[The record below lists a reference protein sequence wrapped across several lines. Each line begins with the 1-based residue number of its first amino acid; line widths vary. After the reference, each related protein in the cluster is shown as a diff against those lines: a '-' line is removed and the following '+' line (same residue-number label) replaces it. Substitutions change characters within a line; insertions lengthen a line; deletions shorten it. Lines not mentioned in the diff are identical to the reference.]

1 MPMSTVLQVALFF
14 ASLAVVV
21 LVACLI
27 PIAFQARRQL
37 EQLVVTAGL
46 LKADMA
52 VLVHDGQALMQNV
65 NVLVTRA
72 NHQMDDV
79 EQVVCTVRQWAERT
93 DRLVDAVGAT
103 LEPPVVAMV
112 RNLNLL
118 RTGVTTFFQALMQR
132 NSRNQKQNQPTQE
145 YDHV

>member
-52 VLVHDGQALMQNV
+52 VIVHHGQALMQNV

-72 NHQMDDV
+72 NRQMDDV
-79 EQVVCTVRQWAERT
+79 EQVVRTVRQWAERT
-93 DRLVDAVGAT
+93 DRLVDALGAT

-132 NSRNQKQNQPTQE
+132 NQRNQTHNQPTQE
-145 YDHV
+145 